1 MSCTW
6 VNIRCKLYAQVGQFL
21 LQINT
26 DIVTDTDKAAEIDV
40 TRIQMLFF
48 TVISAIFV
56 ALNIYDTN
64 TIPAIDT
71 SYVTLMG
78 ISNGVYITAKYVR
91 R

>member
-1 MSCTW
+1 M
-6 VNIRCKLYAQVGQFL
+6 
-21 LQINT
+21 QINT